1 MILGGYGGVG
11 KSLSRHLLKF
21 TDVDVTIAGHHKGKA
36 DYFAGIL
43 KAEYP
48 NRQISS
54 CYADAALKESMVHVF
69 KKADLVIVTT
79 TTPHHIVNI
88 MDAAIETQTDMIDIF
103 VRFDVVDQLE
113 KYRPEIIANKMVV
126 ITQAGFHPGLPGP
139 LIRYAKN
146 KFDQYMTA
154 NVAMVKAREDIRR
167 WRLETPASYWRGVM
181 RRFDEAGLNL
191 FAYSLTLADDFTD
204 DEVAATFRAV
214 RAMGVRL
221 LGTNQ
226 TRVAMAQRVVPLA
239 EKHGVRLCF
248 HNHSN
253 VSHEN
258 EIASIE
264 SMQKVLAMS
273 RNYMINLDVGHFVG
287 ANLDPVDFIT
297 RHHDRISYLHLKD
310 RQRNDGAN
318 LPWGQGD
325 TPLREVLQL
334 VKRNRYPIPCLIEY
348 EYKSDQPV
356 LAEVQ
361 RCHDFIRQALA

>member
-1 MILGGYGGVG
+1 M
-11 KSLSRHLLKF
+11 LSRREFAASAFAASLISGPVLAARRINSTIHGVKVGLITYCYRDLPAQPGEDLLAPGIRGCVANGIGEVELWA
-21 TDVDVTIAGHHKGKA
+21 TMVQPPTILQRNGQ
-36 DYFAGIL
+36 Y
-43 KAEYP
+43 
-48 NRQISS
+48 
-54 CYADAALKESMVHVF
+54 
-69 KKADLVIVTT
+69 
-79 TTPHHIVNI
+79 
-88 MDAAIETQTDMIDIF
+88 
-103 VRFDVVDQLE
+103 VVD
-113 KYRPEIIANKMVV
+113 PAN
-126 ITQAGFHPGLPGP
+126 A
-139 LIRYAKN
+139 
-146 KFDQYMTA
+146 
-154 NVAMVKAREDIRR
+154 AMVKAREDIRR
-167 WRLETPASYWRGVM
+167 WRLETPASYWRGVR

-273 RNYMINLDVGHFVG
+273 RNYMINLDAGHFVG